1 MNLQEK
7 AKFYYNENGKNCA
20 EAILLAASDVYNLNL
35 NDEDAKL
42 LVGFGGGMGC
52 GSVCGCLAASIAVIG
67 KIFYGNEK
75 IYTVKGS
82 FVSGATLVSEDDVI
96 VLYKNKPWETLLI
109 FLPFLYMGLGIFC
122 GAIGG
127 GLAGFFAA
135 LCACL
140 NANYVRGEGK
150 TSKKVLISLG
160 LFVGLFIAWFV
171 IYLMIVGVLAT
182 LIQAG
187 Q

>member
-1 MNLQEK
+1 MKIKKIHNEK
-7 AKFYYNENGKNCA
+7 EYVLDQNVMTGKMDLYIDG
-20 EAILLAASDVYNLNL
+20 E
-35 NDEDAKL
+35 K
-42 LVGFGGGMGC
+42 C
-52 GSVCGCLAASIAVIG
+52 GKVKKKV
-67 KIFYGNEK
+67 FYGNET

-82 FVSGATLVSEDDVI
+82 FVSGATLVSKDDVI

-109 FLPFLYMGLGIFC
+109 FLPCLYMGLGIFC

-140 NANYVRGEGK
+140 NANYIRGEGK

-171 IYLMIVGVLAT
+171 IYVMIVGVLAT

>member
-1 MNLQEK
+1 M
-7 AKFYYNENGKNCA
+7 
-20 EAILLAASDVYNLNL
+20 
-35 NDEDAKL
+35 
-42 LVGFGGGMGC
+42 
-52 GSVCGCLAASIAVIG
+52 
-67 KIFYGNEK
+67 
-75 IYTVKGS
+75 
-82 FVSGATLVSEDDVI
+82 
-96 VLYKNKPWETLLI
+96 LYKNKPWETLLI